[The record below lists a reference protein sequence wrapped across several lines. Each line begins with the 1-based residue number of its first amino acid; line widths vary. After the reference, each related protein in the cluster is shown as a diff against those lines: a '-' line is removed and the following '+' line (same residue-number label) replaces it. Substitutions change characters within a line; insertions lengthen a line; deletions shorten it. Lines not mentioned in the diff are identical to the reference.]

1 MLTTGTVTTGTVS
14 GYGQDGRIHEVRITR
29 ELCLR
34 RGTGGRGTGEGRRLV
49 CGTCDRRFTARGLAR
64 AEAAH
69 HLAEHGARSGG
80 GQRLSPAPWILGLI
94 GLAGFLAVFTPAFL
108 GH

>member
-14 GYGQDGRIHEVRITR
+14 GCGQDGRIHEVRITR
-29 ELCLR
+29 ELRPR
-34 RGTGGRGTGEGRRLV
+34 RGAGEGRHLV

-69 HLAEHGARSGG
+69 HLAEHGARGGG

-94 GLAGFLAVFTPAFL
+94 GLAGFLTVFTPAFL

>member
-34 RGTGGRGTGEGRRLV
+34 RGTGEGRHLV
-49 CGTCDRRFTARGLAR
+49 CGTCDRRFTAHGLAR

-69 HLAEHGARSGG
+69 HLAEHGARGG
-80 GQRLSPAPWILGLI
+80 GPRLSPAPWILGLI